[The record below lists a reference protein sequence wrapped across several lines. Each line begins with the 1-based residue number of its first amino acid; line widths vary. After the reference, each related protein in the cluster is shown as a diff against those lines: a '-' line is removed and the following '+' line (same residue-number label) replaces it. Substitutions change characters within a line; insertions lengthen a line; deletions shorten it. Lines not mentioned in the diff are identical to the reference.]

1 MYLRVYKRKKS
12 AIAVTLKIDANSS
25 AHTLLQYSVA
35 KVKFVHDKL
44 WTGKINFRKKFPD
57 IHRSMGMLNSRN
69 GLSLYE

>member
-12 AIAVTLKIDANSS
+12 AIAVTVKIYANSS

-44 WTGKINFRKKFPD
+44 WLGK
-57 IHRSMGMLNSRN
+57 
-69 GLSLYE
+69 